1 MQVCA
6 YWVTYPTKYKRLRAA
21 FARSALGRS
30 HATIRSNEGLAMG
43 HEIPYRFIRNA
54 DPDPQNRLRF
64 VCAAM
69 HLYSGALGVV
79 VGLKGSRRLGA
90 GLE

>member
-1 MQVCA
+1 
-6 YWVTYPTKYKRLRAA
+6 
-21 FARSALGRS
+21 
-30 HATIRSNEGLAMG
+30 MG

-54 DPDPQNRLRF
+54 VSEPQNRLRF

-69 HLYSGALGVV
+69 YLYSAGLGVV
-79 VGLKGSRRLGA
+79 VGLKESRPLGA

>member
-1 MQVCA
+1 
-6 YWVTYPTKYKRLRAA
+6 
-21 FARSALGRS
+21 
-30 HATIRSNEGLAMG
+30 MG